1 MTVNVHVIPH
11 THWDREWYFTTS
23 RSRIYLMKS
32 VMDILDTL
40 ETDERFHYFML
51 DAQASLLDDYL
62 KWRPEDEDR
71 IKHLVTAKRLIIGP
85 WYTQTDQLVISGES
99 IVRNLQYGIERCQ
112 QFGHVMKVGYVP
124 DSFGQSAQMPQIYQ
138 GFGIVDTAF
147 WRGVSDH
154 MTNHTEFNWRGADGS
169 EVFAVNLPF
178 GYYYGGN
185 IPEKDEDLQAFLS
198 EKIGALQAKATTK
211 NVYFPN
217 GFDQAPIRKNL
228 PDLLEKANEI
238 DEHNYQ
244 ISSLEDYIAAVKKER
259 TSFETLEGELIHA
272 KHMRIHKSI
281 FSTRADLKILNNQI
295 ENYLVN
301 VMEPILTISYSLGHD
316 YPHDTVRD
324 IWYLMFENAAHD
336 SIGGCNSDTTNQD
349 VFFRYKQAKE
359 IAENLVDLHMRLI
372 AIRLQTEQEITFT
385 LFNTLPSKRSE
396 VIEVETFIT
405 ERPFTLKDVD
415 GRTLHYTVKSK
426 TDVTDYVLAQQISLN
441 PSKEVYMP
449 KQVWKA
455 VLLIEAVDLPSV
467 GYTQVSM
474 VFDESSESILEKT
487 EGRVIENTFYRIAA
501 NDNGSLEITDK
512 QTGRTFSEQMIFED
526 NGDDGDSYNY
536 SPPREDLYVSSKDIS
551 SADITVSKSSLQ
563 EELTIKLQLTVPYDL
578 EERSEQKGTTSLPI
592 TAKVALNKDEAVI
605 RFHVN
610 VDNHAL
616 DHRLRVLFDTGIAS
630 NVSLSDQQFG
640 TIERPT
646 ELTQELEWWNNEH
659 WEEKPITIEP
669 MQSFV
674 ALRDEA
680 YGVSLLTDCVREYQI
695 TGEDYT
701 TIAYTLF
708 RCFGK
713 MGKENLLYR
722 PGRASGEK
730 IVETPDAQL
739 QGSLSFSFGMH
750 YSQEAV
756 SEGHLAQLAKRY
768 TTPVQCYERADF
780 LNGRLIFSFRDEKED
795 LQSTYSL
802 LDIETDGAVLSALK
816 KEEHGT
822 GIVIRLFNPYLTRQ
836 TAASINSSSLQHGET
851 ANLGETPEGHIL
863 KAQHGSLHIEP
874 LTPCQVQTYI
884 VKKK

>member
-1 MTVNVHVIPH
+1 MTVDVHVIPH

-23 RSRIYLMKS
+23 RSRIYLMKN

-62 KWRPEDEDR
+62 KWRPEDEKR
-71 IKHLVTAKRLIIGP
+71 IQRLVSAKRLIIGP

-99 IVRNLQYGIERCQ
+99 IVRNLQYGIERCLH
-112 QFGHVMKVGYVP
+112 FGHVMKVGYVP

-138 GFGIVDTAF
+138 GFGIKDTAF

-185 IPEKDEDLQAFLS
+185 IPEKEEDLKAFLA
-198 EKIGALQAKATTK
+198 EKIGALQAKATT
-211 NVYFPN
+211 NHVYFPN

-228 PDLLEKANEI
+228 PDLLEQANTL
-238 DEHNYQ
+238 DENNYK

-281 FSTRADLKILNNQI
+281 FSTRADLKILNNRI
-295 ENYLVN
+295 ENYIVN
-301 VMEPILTISYSLGHD
+301 VMEPILTISYSLGHE

-336 SIGGCNSDTTNQD
+336 SIGGCNSDSTNKD
-349 VFFRYKQAKE
+349 VFYRYKQAKE

-372 AIRLQTEQEITFT
+372 AIRLQTEQEITLT
-385 LFNTLPSKRSE
+385 LFNTLPEKRSE

-405 ERPFTLKDVD
+405 ERPFTLKDANGKV
-415 GRTLHYTVKSK
+415 LSYTVKSK

-441 PSKEVYMP
+441 PSKDVYMP
-449 KQVWKA
+449 KKVYQA

-467 GYTQVSM
+467 GYIQVNM
-474 VFDESSESILEKT
+474 VFDESSETAWEKA
-487 EGRVIENTFYRIAA
+487 EGRVIENAYYRITA

-512 QTGRTFSEQMIFED
+512 QTGRTFAEQMIFED

-536 SPPREDLYVSSKDIS
+536 SPPREDLYVSSKEIQ
-551 SADITVSKSSLQ
+551 ADITTAKSGLQ
-563 EELTIKLQLTVPYDL
+563 EELTINLSLKVPYDL
-578 EERSEQKGTTSLPI
+578 TERANKTTSTDLPI
-592 TAKVALNKDEAVI
+592 VAKVALNKDDQLI
-605 RFHVN
+605 RFDVH

-630 NVSLSDQQFG
+630 RVSLSDQQFG

-674 ALRDEA
+674 ALREEE
-680 YGVSLLTDCVREYQI
+680 YGVSLFTDCVREYQI
-695 TGEDYT
+695 TGENYS

-730 IVETPDAQL
+730 IVDTPDAQL
-739 QGSLSFSFGMH
+739 QGPLDFTFGVL
-750 YSQEAV
+750 YSTKAIN
-756 SEGHLAQLAKRY
+756 EGLLAKIAKNY

-780 LNGRLIFSFRDEKED
+780 LNGRLIFSFRDEQED
-795 LQSTYSL
+795 LQSIYSL
-802 LDIETDGAVLSALK
+802 LHIETDGAVLSALK

-822 GIVIRLFNPYLTRQ
+822 DLVIRLFNPYLERQ
-836 TAASINSSSLQHGET
+836 TAASIYSSSLHHGET
-851 ANLGETPEGHIL
+851 ANLGETPEGHTLRELDGGLSVHPL
-863 KAQHGSLHIEP
+863 K
-874 LTPCQVQTYI
+874 PCQVQTYI